1 MFRGHLLCMNARSV
15 IGIFLVLLFL
25 LITAGCTQTPPP
37 VTPTPTAVET
47 SATEVLTPV
56 PTTFIPPT
64 TGPTQTLPEN
74 WNIEIQVQ
82 SNGVSI
88 DPLITV
94 SCQGGKGLNFI
105 QQIDVKVTRSD
116 GVVETDVILKPLYKG
131 KEVSLR
137 STTAPG
143 YRDRAEVWATTPQG
157 DKVKIFDAYIPFRSY
172 N

>member
-1 MFRGHLLCMNARSV
+1 MNARYV
-15 IGIFLVLLFL
+15 IGAFLVLLL
-25 LITAGCTQTPPP
+25 MLITAGCTQTAPPA
-37 VTPTPTAVET
+37 TPTPTAVET
-47 SATEVLTPV
+47 IVTEAPTPV
-56 PTTFIPPT
+56 PTTPLSITP
-64 TGPTQTLPEN
+64 GPTQTLPEN
-74 WNIEIQVQ
+74 WGIEIQVQ

-94 SCQGGKGLNFI
+94 SVQGGKGLNFI

-116 GVVETDVILKPLYKG
+116 GVVETDVITKPLYKG

-157 DKVKIFDAYIPFRSY
+157 DKVKIFDDYVAFRTY
-172 N
+172 H

>member
-1 MFRGHLLCMNARSV
+1 MNARTITGV
-15 IGIFLVLLFL
+15 FLVLLCL
-25 LITAGCTQTPPP
+25 LITAGCTQQAPPATPVPTTLT
-37 VTPTPTAVET
+37 VATPSP
-47 SATEVLTPV
+47 TPV

-64 TGPTQTLPEN
+64 TEPTQALPDIWSLEV
-74 WNIEIQVQ
+74 QVQ
-82 SNGVSI
+82 SNGVAI

-116 GVVETDVILKPLYKG
+116 GVEEFESMTKPLYKG

-143 YRDRAEVWATTPQG
+143 YRDRAEVWAITPQG
-157 DKVKIFDAYIPFRSY
+157 ERVKIYDQYVPFRTY
-172 N
+172 H